1 MRRKVKK
8 HEPVDDLIDE
18 LVKMRRTAKKKVA
31 KREGGRSKAGKTKN
45 RKAKAGKTKDARK
58 SKAGRRR

>member
-18 LVKMRRTAKKKVA
+18 LVKMRRAAKKKVA
-31 KREGGRSKAGKTKN
+31 TRVGSRSKT
-45 RKAKAGKTKDARK
+45 RKAKTRKPRARK